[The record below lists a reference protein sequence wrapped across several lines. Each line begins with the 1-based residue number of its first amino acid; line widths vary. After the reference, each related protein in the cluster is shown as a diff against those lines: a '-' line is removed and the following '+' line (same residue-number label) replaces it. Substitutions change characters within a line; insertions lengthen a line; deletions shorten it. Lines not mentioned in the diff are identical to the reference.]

1 MRFYE
6 ECPYITPCGYC
17 SRQQKPCEKKAVD
30 NRKRYG
36 IPVAPP
42 DSVAAT
48 LKVMEEE
55 MYKSIRVDEK
65 VLAAEEK
72 EG

>member
-17 SRQQKPCEKKAVD
+17 SRQNKPCEKKVVD
-30 NRKRYG
+30 DRKRYG

-42 DSVAAT
+42 DSVAAAFKAVKDE
-48 LKVMEEE
+48 L
-55 MYKSIRVDEK
+55 YKGVDK
-65 VLAAEEK
+65 KLLAAEEK